1 MCQVCPRRFETRIVE
16 IPQTSTMTRKFS
28 YAQILRG
35 DCGEVISGRYVGEP
49 WTTWHGVRANLPTNC

>member
-1 MCQVCPRRFETRIVE
+1 
-16 IPQTSTMTRKFS
+16 MTRKFS